1 MQHFLRFTFILFVV
15 LSFQLLFFC
24 SPNQE
29 KDSAD
34 LVFKNGRIWTGQD
47 SASFVDAIAIKGNRI
62 LQVGTTEEIK
72 KLINEKSTV
81 INLEGRLMIPGFN
94 DAHIHF
100 LGGSI
105 GLTEVD
111 LNNCNSIQE
120 LVARIKKFALENPDK
135 KWITGRGWQY
145 TMFEGGL
152 PAKEILDSALR
163 DRPVFVKA
171 YDGHSAWVNSAALKL
186 TGITKTTKYSDFGEM
201 VRNAKGEPTG
211 VFKESAMRLISES
224 IPELTHEEKLNALRK
239 GIKLAASLGITSIA
253 NASGSVEE
261 LNLYKELLKNGELS
275 LRVAAAFSA
284 SEKTTSEEIKRYTA
298 LKDSVGKNDRLTARN
313 VKFMLDGVIES
324 HTAGM
329 LEPYSNVSPKET
341 LTTGSLTMPV
351 EKYRRLVAEF
361 DKQGFQIYTHAIG
374 DRAVREALNAYELA
388 SKANGTS
395 NRNRIEHIEMISP
408 EDIPRFA
415 ALGVMPSMEPIHA
428 EPGTVSVWADGVGK
442 KRLRYSFAWNSILK
456 AGGHLVYS
464 SDWPACISIN
474 PIRGLQTAVTRKT
487 IEGEPK
493 EGWVPEQKISMT
505 EALQAY
511 TQAGAFSSMEENS
524 KGKIAPGYLADVIV
538 LSQNL
543 FTIDPMKTHE
553 TKVLLTV
560 FDGKIVYQVNK

>member
-1 MQHFLRFTFILFVV
+1 MKFYSLLFLALVAQVV
-15 LSFQLLFFC
+15 LSCFPKQ
-24 SPNQE
+24 N

-34 LVFKNGRIWTGQD
+34 LVFTNGRIWLGKD
-47 SASFVDAIAIKGNRI
+47 SASFAEAVAIKGNRI
-62 LQVGTTEEIK
+62 LQVGSTEEIK
-72 KLINEKSTV
+72 KLVNEKSKV

-120 LVARIKKFALENPDK
+120 LVGRIKKFALENPDK

-152 PAKEILDSALR
+152 PAKEILDSALS
-163 DRPVFVKA
+163 DRPVFVRA
-171 YDGHSAWVNSAALKL
+171 YDGHSAWANTAALKL
-186 TGITKTTKYSDFGEM
+186 AMITKATKYTDFGEM
-201 VRNAKGEPTG
+201 VRNSKGEPTG
-211 VFKESAMRLISES
+211 AFKEGAMSLIDVS
-224 IPELTHEEKLNALRK
+224 IPELTRGEKMSALRK
-239 GIKLAASLGITSIA
+239 GIQLAASLGITSIG
-253 NASGSVEE
+253 NASGSVDE
-261 LNLYKELLKNGELS
+261 LKMYEELLKRNELT
-275 LRVAAAFSA
+275 LRVAAAFSVG
-284 SEKTTSEEIKRYTA
+284 EKTTPEEIKRYTA
-298 LKDSVGKNDRLTARN
+298 LKDSVGKNDRLTIRN

-329 LEPYSNVSPKET
+329 LEPYSNLSPKET

-351 EKYRRLVAEF
+351 EKYRSLVAEF
-361 DKQGFQIYTHAIG
+361 DKIGFQVYTHAIG

-388 SKANGTS
+388 SKTNATS
-395 NRNRIEHIEMISP
+395 NRNRIEHIETISP
-408 EDIPRFA
+408 DDLPRFA
-415 ALGVMPSMEPIHA
+415 SLGVMPSMEPIHA

-442 KRLRYSFAWNSILK
+442 KRLPYSFAWNSMLK

-464 SDWPACISIN
+464 SDWPACVSIN
-474 PIRGLQTAVTRKT
+474 PIRGLHTAVTRRT

-493 EGWVPEQKISMT
+493 EGWVPEQKISIT
-505 EALQAY
+505 QALTAY
-511 TQAGAFSSMEENS
+511 TQGGAFSSMEENS

-538 LSQNL
+538 LSQDL

-553 TKVLLTV
+553 TKVLMTV
-560 FDGKIVYQVNK
+560 FDGKVIYEVSDSGNR